1 MRYGQSGERRLLTGS
16 RRTAGS
22 PAGPREEAQRLTAA
36 HWATALL
43 SNGHGRYA
51 EALTAAEQGSE
62 YPDEFGLA
70 TWSLVELVEAAVR
83 SGCPERAA
91 GALQRLCAAARSS
104 GSDWAL
110 GVEARSRALL
120 TDGAFAEHL
129 YREAIERLGRTCIRA
144 ELARARL
151 LYGEWLRRENRR
163 VDAREQ
169 LQAAYEVLT
178 ATGISGFAER
188 ARREL
193 LATGGTARKR
203 TVDAIRELTPQEA
216 QIARLAG
223 AGRTNAEISTELFI
237 SPRTVEWHLR
247 KVFAKLGISSR
258 RQLRGMVPDLGPV
271 ALPA

>member
-1 MRYGQSGERRLLTGS
+1 MANRGKRRLLTGS
-16 RRTAGS
+16 RHTAGS
-22 PAGPREEAQRLTAA
+22 PGGPREEAQWLAAA

-51 EALTAAEQGSE
+51 EALTAAEQGSQ

-83 SGCPERAA
+83 SGLPRARGGCA
-91 GALQRLCAAARSS
+91 PAPLCCRRSS
-104 GSDWAL
+104 GSDWTL

-120 TDGAFAEHL
+120 TDGEFAEHL

-163 VDAREQ
+163 VEAREQ

-178 ATGISGFAER
+178 ATGITGFAER

-193 LATGGTARKR
+193 LATGRTARKR
-203 TVDAIRELTPQEA
+203 TVDAIRELTPQET
-216 QIARLAG
+216 QVARLAG

-258 RQLRGMVPDLGPV
+258 RQLRGTVPDLGPV